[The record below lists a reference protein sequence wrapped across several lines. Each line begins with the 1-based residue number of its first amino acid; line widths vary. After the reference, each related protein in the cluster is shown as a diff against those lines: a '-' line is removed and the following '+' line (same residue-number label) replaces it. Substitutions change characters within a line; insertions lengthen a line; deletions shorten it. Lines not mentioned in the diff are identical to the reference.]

1 MKKTNDIKKQNNLIW
16 FVVLHIILF
25 VMSFSGICSKLAS
38 NEKLFSLKFVLFY
51 SLVIVI
57 LGVYAVFWQQ
67 IIKHISLTTAF
78 CNKAVG
84 IVWGMI
90 WGLIFFK
97 ETIKWNMVLGA
108 IIVIFGVIVVV
119 KSDE

>member
-51 SLVIVI
+51 SLAIVI

-67 IIKHISLTTAF
+67 IIKHI
-78 CNKAVG
+78 
-84 IVWGMI
+84 
-90 WGLIFFK
+90 
-97 ETIKWNMVLGA
+97 
-108 IIVIFGVIVVV
+108 
-119 KSDE
+119 

>member
-51 SLVIVI
+51 SLAIVI

-90 WGLIFFK
+90 WGLVFFK

>member
-90 WGLIFFK
+90 WGLVFFK

>member
-25 VMSFSGICSKLAS
+25 VMSFSGIYSKLAS

-90 WGLIFFK
+90 WGLVFFK